1 MESPGR
7 SSFRTSSSVQRR
19 ASFSLRSLLRNVC
32 GMASKELH
40 LSVVDQNTVRVY
52 TQLFLIF
59 PFPDRTQVDS
69 AIKALAS
76 GLQITL
82 KNFPFLAG
90 TLQLADSKSGKL
102 LLKYPAETPE
112 VLSSGLLKAKV
123 LRQFPHTYEQLKR
136 DGMPPSAI
144 TSEVFC
150 PEELHN
156 FSGIPYDGEGIV
168 DFTKSE
174 APAMR
179 VQAYFIDGG
188 LVLGIYT
195 HHSVMDFSG
204 MNKFWEHYA
213 CNVRALAVPSSSRNV
228 IASFYQIVVA
238 N

>member
-1 MESPGR
+1 M
-7 SSFRTSSSVQRR
+7 
-19 ASFSLRSLLRNVC
+19 RSLFRNIC
-32 GMASKELH
+32 GIASKELH

-59 PFPDRTQVDS
+59 PFPDVTQIDNAV
-69 AIKALAS
+69 KALAN
-76 GLQITL
+76 GLQVTL

-90 TLQLADSKSGKL
+90 TLRLSDSKSGKL
-102 LLKYPAETPE
+102 SLKYPAETPD
-112 VLSSGLLKAKV
+112 VLSSGLLRAKV
-123 LRQFPHTYEQLKR
+123 LPKFPHTYEQLKR

-144 TSEVFC
+144 TSELFC

-156 FSGIPYDGEGIV
+156 YSGIPYDGEGIV
-168 DFTKSE
+168 DFVKSE

-179 VQAYFIDGG
+179 VQAFFIDGG

-195 HHSVMDFSG
+195 HHTVMDFSG

-213 CNVRALAVPSSSRNV
+213 YNVRALAVPLSSRNV
-228 IASFYQIVVA
+228 IVSFCQIVIA